1 MSGGTSRDRDE
12 ELLLARISAAAGRAH
27 LGRRRATYR
36 AEPYG
41 ATAHAGRGAATRW
54 QAIRWP
60 TIRWLR
66 RAVAEAASRSRRAD
80 GRAEANTGAR
90 LDFYEHGM
98 TAAMTAAVDG
108 RIHVIRYDT
117 TVVRRR
123 RVLSPQGVVRAHV
136 LVDVEGEPIVL
147 RGGDFGRPEVWGPE
161 IRRAVTEAQVPRAL
175 AALAEGARLVFGP
188 VWITRDEIG
197 SRETSLRW
205 TRVQQTEIL
214 NGSVAIRVAGRW
226 QVLGS
231 VASGIPNVFV
241 LHALAG
247 HLTGAERDDG

>member
-1 MSGGTSRDRDE
+1 MSDGTSRDRDE
-12 ELLLARISAAAGRAH
+12 ELLLARISEAAGRAH

-36 AEPYG
+36 AGPYG
-41 ATAHAGRGAATRW
+41 ATAHAGRGAA
-54 QAIRWP
+54 IRWP
-60 TIRWLR
+60 AIRWLR
-66 RAVAEAASRSRRAD
+66 RAVAVAACRSRRAD
-80 GRAEANTGAR
+80 RGAEANAGAR

-205 TRVQQTEIL
+205 PQVQQTEIL

-231 VASGIPNVFV
+231 VASGIPNFFV
-241 LHALAG
+241 LHVLAG
-247 HLTGAERDDG
+247 HLTGAERDDD